1 MQVLAIDCTAKSV
14 SAAIAKD
21 GITIG
26 NAFLNIP
33 LTHSETLMPM
43 VCELLKNTKLTLK
56 DIDAFAINAGPGSFT
71 GVRIGISAIKGLAF
85 GDKKPVFSYSA
96 LESMALGLE
105 NIPGLNATVFC
116 LMDARC
122 NQFYNAVFKVNE
134 GKIERITKDRISLA
148 KDLENELETLYN
160 KDNVIYVGEGA
171 KLFYGLV
178 SAKYGTLAPESLIYQ
193 NAVGIALNASLR
205 ESKDAISPDEITP
218 IYLRKSQ
225 AEREKEKNL
234 KGE

>member
-21 GITIG
+21 GSLVG
-26 NAFLNIP
+26 SSFLNIP

-56 DIDAFAINAGPGSFT
+56 DIDAFAVNSGPGSFT

-85 GDKKPVFSYSA
+85 EDKKPVFSYSA
-96 LESMALGLE
+96 LKSMALGLSSI
-105 NIPGLNATVFC
+105 NGLNATVLC

-122 NQFYNAVFKVNE
+122 NQFYNAVFEIKG
-134 GKIERITKDRISLA
+134 GKIKRITEDRISVA
-148 KDLENELETLYN
+148 KDLENELQTLYN
-160 KDNVIYVGEGA
+160 KDNVIYVGDGA
-171 KLFYGLV
+171 KLFYNLAG
-178 SAKYGTLAPESLIYQ
+178 AKYGALAPENLIYH
-193 NAVGIALNASLR
+193 NAVSIALNASLR
-205 ESKDAISPDEITP
+205 EKENALNPDEITP